1 MYETLSVPSNKIGHC
16 SLCVLYFLMDNRY
29 DVFQGGRYN
38 INQIKIGEFL
48 KELRKE
54 KGLTQEQFAE
64 QFNVSRRSVSRWETG
79 NNMPDLDTLV
89 EMADYYEIDLRELL
103 DGERKS
109 EKMNEELKET
119 VLKVAEY
126 SNIEKEVKRKK
137 LNKCFIIG
145 GICFLLVI
153 LNHQFGV
160 LAMNFNN
167 PIDDFAA
174 GALTSLGILFEF
186 VGFYNNNHEVSLKQ
200 RKQELFMRKD
210 L

>member
-1 MYETLSVPSNKIGHC
+1 M
-16 SLCVLYFLMDNRY
+16 
-29 DVFQGGRYN
+29 
-38 INQIKIGEFL
+38 
-48 KELRKE
+48 E
-54 KGLTQEQFAE
+54 K
-64 QFNVSRRSVSRWETG
+64 
-79 NNMPDLDTLV
+79 
-89 EMADYYEIDLRELL
+89 
-103 DGERKS
+103 
-109 EKMNEELKET
+109 EELKET

-160 LAMNFNN
+160 LAMIFNN

>member
-1 MYETLSVPSNKIGHC
+1 M
-16 SLCVLYFLMDNRY
+16 
-29 DVFQGGRYN
+29 
-38 INQIKIGEFL
+38 NQIKIGEFI

-54 KGLTQEQFAE
+54 KGLTQEQLAE
-64 QFNVSRRSVSRWETG
+64 KLNVSRRTVSRWETG
-79 NNMPDLDTLV
+79 NNLPDLDVLI
-89 EMADYYEIDLRELL
+89 EMADYYEVDLRELI
-103 DGERKS
+103 DGERNS

-126 SNIEKEVKRKK
+126 SNSERESKRKK

-160 LAMNFNN
+160 LAMIFNN
-167 PIDDFAA
+167 PIDDFVA

-186 VGFYNNNHEVSLKQ
+186 VAFYNNNHEVSLKQ
-200 RKQELFMRKD
+200 RKQELLMRKSI
-210 L
+210 

>member
-38 INQIKIGEFL
+38 MNQIKIGEFL

-160 LAMNFNN
+160 LAMSFNN

>member
-1 MYETLSVPSNKIGHC
+1 M
-16 SLCVLYFLMDNRY
+16 
-29 DVFQGGRYN
+29 
-38 INQIKIGEFL
+38 NQIKIGEFL

-54 KGLTQEQFAE
+54 KGLTQEQLAE

-79 NNMPDLDTLV
+79 NNMPDLDTLI

-126 SNIEKEVKRKK
+126 SNSEKEVKRKK

-160 LAMNFNN
+160 LAMIFNN
-167 PIDDFAA
+167 PIDDFVA
-174 GALTSLGILFEF
+174 GVLTSLGILFEF

-200 RKQELFMRKD
+200 RKQEILMRKRI
-210 L
+210 

>member
-1 MYETLSVPSNKIGHC
+1 MYETLSVPLNKIGHC

-38 INQIKIGEFL
+38 MNQIKIGEFL

-160 LAMNFNN
+160 LAMIFNN

>member
-1 MYETLSVPSNKIGHC
+1 MKGGNSMDQKKIG
-16 SLCVLYFLMDNRY
+16 R
-29 DVFQGGRYN
+29 
-38 INQIKIGEFL
+38 FL

-54 KGLTQEQFAE
+54 KDITQEQLAE
-64 QFNVSRRSVSRWETG
+64 KIKVSGRTVSRWETG
-79 NNMPDLDTLV
+79 SNMPDISLLA
-89 EMADYYEIDLRELL
+89 ELADFYDVSIPEII

-109 EKMNEELKET
+109 ENMNEEVKET

>member
-1 MYETLSVPSNKIGHC
+1 M
-16 SLCVLYFLMDNRY
+16 
-29 DVFQGGRYN
+29 
-38 INQIKIGEFL
+38 NQIKIGEFL

-54 KGLTQEQFAE
+54 KGLSQEQLAE

-79 NNMPDLDTLV
+79 NNMPDLDTLI

-126 SNIEKEVKRKK
+126 SNSEKEVKRKK

-160 LAMNFNN
+160 LAMIFNN
-167 PIDDFAA
+167 PIDDFVA

-200 RKQELFMRKD
+200 RKQELLMRKRI
-210 L
+210 

>member
-1 MYETLSVPSNKIGHC
+1 
-16 SLCVLYFLMDNRY
+16 MD
-29 DVFQGGRYN
+29 
-38 INQIKIGEFL
+38 QIKIGEFL

-54 KGLTQEQFAE
+54 KGLTQEQLAE
-64 QFNVSRRSVSRWETG
+64 KFNVSRRSVSRWETG
-79 NNMPDLDTLV
+79 NNLPDLDILV

-126 SNIEKEVKRKK
+126 SNSEKEVKRKK
-137 LNKCFIIG
+137 LNKYFIIG
-145 GICFLLVI
+145 GICLLLVI
-153 LNHQFGV
+153 FDHQFD
-160 LAMNFNN
+160 LLSLIFND

-174 GALTSLGILFEF
+174 GAVTGLGILFEF
-186 VGFYNNNHEVSLKQ
+186 VGFYNNNHQVSLKQ
-200 RKQELFMRKD
+200 RKQELFMRKNQ

>member
-38 INQIKIGEFL
+38 MNQIKIGEFL

-64 QFNVSRRSVSRWETG
+64 QFKVSRRSVSRWETG

-109 EKMNEELKET
+109 EEMNEELKET

>member
-38 INQIKIGEFL
+38 MNQIKIGEFL

-64 QFNVSRRSVSRWETG
+64 QFNVCRRSVSRWETG

>member
-1 MYETLSVPSNKIGHC
+1 MRKEAANMNQKKIG
-16 SLCVLYFLMDNRY
+16 S
-29 DVFQGGRYN
+29 
-38 INQIKIGEFL
+38 FL

-54 KGLTQEQFAE
+54 KGITQEEFAE
-64 QFNVSRRSVSRWETG
+64 NLNVSGRTVSRWETG
-79 NNMPDLDTLV
+79 VNMPDISLLV
-89 EMADYYEIDLRELL
+89 DIAGFFNVSIPEIIN
-103 DGERKS
+103 GERKS

>member
-38 INQIKIGEFL
+38 MNQIKIGEFL

-200 RKQELFMRKD
+200 RQQELFMRKD

>member
-1 MYETLSVPSNKIGHC
+1 M
-16 SLCVLYFLMDNRY
+16 
-29 DVFQGGRYN
+29 
-38 INQIKIGEFL
+38 NQIKIGEFL

-54 KGLTQEQFAE
+54 KAITQEQLAE
-64 QFNVSRRSVSRWETG
+64 RFNVSRRSVSRWETG
-79 NNMPDLDTLV
+79 NNLPDLDTLI

-109 EKMNEELKET
+109 ERMNEEIKET

-126 SNIEKEVKRKK
+126 TIKEKDVKRKK

-153 LNHQFGV
+153 LNHQFGI
-160 LAMNFNN
+160 LTLIFNN
-167 PIDDFAA
+167 PIDDFMA

-186 VGFYNNNHEVSLKQ
+186 IGFYNNNHEVSLKQ
-200 RKQELFMRKD
+200 RKQELLMRKN

>member
-1 MYETLSVPSNKIGHC
+1 
-16 SLCVLYFLMDNRY
+16 MD
-29 DVFQGGRYN
+29 
-38 INQIKIGEFL
+38 QIKVGEFL

-54 KGLTQEQFAE
+54 KELTQEQLAE
-64 QFNVSRRSVSRWETG
+64 HFNVSRRSVSRWETG
-79 NNMPDLDTLV
+79 KTLPDVDILI

-109 EKMNEELKET
+109 EGVNEEIKET

-126 SNIEKEVKRKK
+126 TTQEKDVKRKK

-160 LAMNFNN
+160 LTMIFNN
-167 PIDDFAA
+167 PIDDFMA
-174 GALTSLGILFEF
+174 GTLTSLGILFEF
-186 VGFYNNNHEVSLKQ
+186 IGFYNNNHEISLKQ
-200 RKQELFMRKD
+200 RKQELFMKKN

>member
-38 INQIKIGEFL
+38 MNQIKIGEFL

-54 KGLTQEQFAE
+54 KGFTQEQFAE

-200 RKQELFMRKD
+200 RKQELFMRSV
-210 L
+210 